1 MHLSRRIICRNHG
14 ELPLA
19 YESHHKKLLPK
30 KDKVRPPFAP
40 YDGPFPPLLPVEPA
54 DLDVSNYPLLVF
66 CRDKRYFLILLRPV
80 SPPLGRDPV
89 RPRIKNI
96 VADVEG
102 MWSKVGYDFA
112 LQLRVQE
119 CSPSQ
124 SQIVR
129 VAYLAFG

>member
-1 MHLSRRIICRNHG
+1 FT
-14 ELPLA
+14 A
-19 YESHHKKLLPK
+19 
-30 KDKVRPPFAP
+30 
-40 YDGPFPPLLPVEPA
+40 YDGDFPPLLPVEPA
-54 DLDVSNYPLLVF
+54 DLDACHYPSLVL

-112 LQLRVQE
+112 LQLRVHE

-124 SQIVR
+124 SQLVR
-129 VAYLAFG
+129 VAYLALGLVAAEIAIAVVDSVDLYIA